1 MTHHD
6 LLKGRW
12 GRAAVAALA
21 LVILAGGLCCLGQD
35 PTGMDDQDM
44 LMGLCVFLVV
54 LPAMILLLA
63 GLLPRGLAVNF
74 GLPLFAAVPIA
85 VPKPP
90 PRSIGLA

>member
-1 MTHHD
+1 MRHRD
-6 LLKGRW
+6 LLNGWW

-21 LVILAGGLCCLGQD
+21 LIILAAGLCCLGQD
-35 PTGMDDQDM
+35 QNGMDDHDM

-54 LPAMILLLA
+54 VPAMILLLA

-74 GLPLFAAVPIA
+74 GLPIFAAVPIA

-90 PRSIGLA
+90 PRSFRLV